1 MYKKLNH
8 NERIIVDHA
17 HYNIRGMCEGL
28 ANSMLMGYEWKA
40 KQDDISEFEVFQDM
54 EQKRNVMPV
63 DESCS
68 QSTPATLMESLS
80 EHLEKY
86 REACKAAGFAEEEN
100 IAASHYQRFFGDINA
115 LSTKQRKL
123 RVLFLN
129 SERYRRNA
137 LAPYVMRYNL
147 TDFSDIAYIEKC
159 LLHYHNEYSSLKTGP
174 IGEGERSIDIFFG
187 DRTKICGPNRK
198 RRDDFFNIPEDRAT
212 TLKSFKLAEDT
223 TNEEFKAY
231 LENLG

>member
-8 NERIIVDHA
+8 NERIIVDAA
-17 HYNIRGMCEGL
+17 HYNLHGMHEDL

-40 KQDDISEFEVFQDM
+40 KQDDISEFEVFHDI

-63 DESCS
+63 DRQGS
-68 QSTPATLMESLS
+68 QSTPSEFMESLS
-80 EHLEKY
+80 DHLEEH
-86 REACKAAGFAEEEN
+86 REACKAAGFNEEEN
-100 IAASHYQRFFGDINA
+100 IAASHYQRFFGDINT

-123 RVLFLN
+123 RVLFFN
-129 SERYRRNA
+129 SERYRCNA
-137 LAPYVMRYNL
+137 LAPYIERYKFS
-147 TDFSDIAYIEKC
+147 DFNDIAYIEKC

-187 DRTKICGPNRK
+187 DRTKICAPNRK
-198 RRDDFFNIPEDRAT
+198 RRDDFFNNPEDRAR
-212 TLKSFKLAEDT
+212 TLKSFKLGENT
-223 TNEEFKAY
+223 TNEEFKTY